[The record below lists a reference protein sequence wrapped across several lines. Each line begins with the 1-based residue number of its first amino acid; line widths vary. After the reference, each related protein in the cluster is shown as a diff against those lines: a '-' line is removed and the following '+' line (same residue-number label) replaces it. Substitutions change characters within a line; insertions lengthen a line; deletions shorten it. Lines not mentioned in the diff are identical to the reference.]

1 MKCKTCKNEIPDG
14 SIFCNWCGARQVK
27 EQKKKDE
34 IKVPAPQQ
42 LPSGK
47 WRIQLRAENVSITEN
62 TPELCEAKAKAIRAG
77 WLEKKKNTHTTLRD
91 AITNYINKRDAVLS
105 PSTIRGYVQI
115 RDNRFSDVMDIELRD
130 GMDWQRICNQE
141 AKTCSAK
148 TLKNAWGLVSSV
160 LKDNGLTVPSV
171 RLPQIVKAEKKWLT
185 PDQIHIFIAAAK
197 DDEAAIPAMMALCSL
212 RRSEILA
219 VTWDD
224 IGKNFDTIR
233 VSGAMVEDKDG
244 RFAVKRENKNASSA
258 RTIPVLMPELKDAL
272 MRMGRGKGRI
282 VTIHPN
288 TINSRVNRICRSV
301 GLPEVGTHGL
311 RHSFASLA
319 HSLGV
324 PEREAMAIGGWSD
337 RATMDKVYT
346 HLSEGNISGAK
357 TRLLS
362 FFTHDITHEQ

>member
-1 MKCKTCKNEIPDG
+1 MKCKACKNEIPDG

-34 IKVPAPQQ
+34 IKVPAPRQ
-42 LPSGK
+42 LKSGK
-47 WRIQLRAENVSITEN
+47 WNIELRAEGQSITED
-62 TPELCEAKAKAIRAG
+62 TADKCTAKAKAIRAG
-77 WLEKKKNTHTTLRD
+77 WLEKKKNTRTTLRE
-91 AITNYINKRDAVLS
+91 AITAYIDKRDAVLS
-105 PSTIRGYVQI
+105 PATIRGYMQI
-115 RDNRFSDVMDIELRD
+115 RDNRFRNIMDVELRD
-130 GMDWQRICNQE
+130 GMDWQAICNSE
-141 AKTCSAK
+141 ARTCSAK
-148 TLKNAWGLVSSV
+148 TLRNAWGLVASV
-160 LKDNGLTVPSV
+160 LKENAMAIPTV
-171 RLPQIVKAEKKWLT
+171 RLPQVIRAEKKWLT
-185 PDQIHIFIAAAK
+185 PDQIRIFIAAAK

-258 RTIPVLMPELKDAL
+258 RTVPVLMPELKDAL

-319 HSLGV
+319 HALRI

-337 RATMDKVYT
+337 RATMDKIYT
-346 HLSEGNISGAK
+346 HLSDAEIRGAK
-357 TRLLS
+357 NRLS
-362 FFTHDITHEQ
+362 DFFTNGFTNA